1 MGPFKT
7 FLNAVKGTAYKT
19 KQSLDKRDIL
29 GTAWNTL
36 PIGIAANVIGEATK
50 QPSPMVDQRQ
60 ADQYRAYEQRMLQN
74 FGGAQSDGGT
84 GGGTSGS
91 YGVAGSYNPDAAA
104 LLSGRN
110 TLRDKIAALNNI
122 YGSIYS
128 DLNALTS
135 EKRGALESDYAQ
147 QYQSADK
154 AYQGSLG
161 QIQNVMSSRGLT
173 DSSYNAEAQGTATDT
188 YKTDLSNLDKSKQAQ
203 LAQIGQFYNQTL
215 SGLQGAQNQYNQINP
230 EAFGSVADINSQIS
244 ALDQAMN
251 SAAQQQ
257 TGLKTDSQYARQ
269 LQGIA
274 PAKSMTSDELSKQL
288 QTLVTSS
295 APRFAKEQIAQGL
308 IKRAQLQDEGAQAFW
323 TDYFQKLLA
332 GA

>member
-60 ADQYRAYEQRMLQN
+60 ADQRQADQYRAYEQRMLQN
-74 FGGAQSDGGT
+74 FGGT

-91 YGVAGSYNPDAAA
+91 YGVDGSYNPDAAA

-110 TLRDKIAALNNI
+110 TLREKIAALNNI
-122 YGSIYS
+122 YGSIYN
-128 DLNALTS
+128 DLNALTA
-135 EKRGALESDYAQ
+135 EKRGSLESDYAQ
-147 QYQSADK
+147 QYQTADK
-154 AYQGSLG
+154 GYQSGLNTVS
-161 QIQNVMSSRGLT
+161 NNMASRGLA
-173 DSSYNAEAQGTATDT
+173 DSSYSGQAQDQVTNT
-188 YKTDLSNLDKSKQAQ
+188 YKQDISNLDRAKQAQ
-203 LAQIGQFYNQTL
+203 LAQIGQFYSQTL
-215 SGLQGAQNQYNQINP
+215 GGLQGAQNQYNQINP
-230 EAFGSVADINSQIS
+230 DAYTTVNDINSRVS
-244 ALDQAMN
+244 ALDEAMN
-251 SAAQQQ
+251 SLAQQQ
-257 TGLKTDSQYARQ
+257 AGLKTDSQYVKQ
-269 LQGIA
+269 LQGVA

-295 APRFAKEQIAQGL
+295 TPRFAKEQIAQGL
-308 IKRAQLQDEGAQAFW
+308 IRRAQLQDEGAQAFW
-323 TDYFQKLLA
+323 SDYFQKLLA

>member
-74 FGGAQSDGGT
+74 FGRVQSDGGT

-91 YGVAGSYNPDAAA
+91 YGVDGSYNPDAAA

-110 TLRDKIAALNNI
+110 TLREKIAALNNI
-122 YGSIYS
+122 YGSIYN
-128 DLNALTS
+128 DLNALTA
-135 EKRGALESDYAQ
+135 EKRGSLESDYAQ
-147 QYQSADK
+147 QYQTADK
-154 AYQGSLG
+154 GYQSGLNTVS
-161 QIQNVMSSRGLT
+161 NNMASRGLA
-173 DSSYNAEAQGTATDT
+173 DSSYSGVEQDKVTNSYRQDVA
-188 YKTDLSNLDKSKQAQ
+188 NLDKSKQSQ

-215 SGLQGAQNQYNQINP
+215 GGFQGDQNRFNQINP
-230 EAFGSVADINSQIS
+230 DSYGTVTDLNNQIA

-251 SAAQQQ
+251 AAAQQQ
-257 TGLKTDSQYARQ
+257 SGLKTDSQYVRQ
-269 LQGIA
+269 LQGVA

-308 IKRAQLQDEGAQAFW
+308 IRRAQLQDEGAQTFW

>member
-1 MGPFKT
+1 MGPFDR
-7 FLNAVKGTAYKT
+7 FINAVKGTAYKT

-60 ADQYRAYEQRMLQN
+60 ADQRQADQYRAYEQRMLQN
-74 FGGAQSDGGT
+74 FGGT

-91 YGVAGSYNPDAAA
+91 YGVDGSYNPDAAA

-110 TLRDKIAALNNI
+110 TLREKIAALNNI
-122 YGSIYS
+122 YGSIYN
-128 DLNALTS
+128 DLNALTA
-135 EKRGALESDYAQ
+135 EKRGSLESDYAQ
-147 QYQSADK
+147 QYQTADK
-154 AYQGSLG
+154 GYQSGLNTVS
-161 QIQNVMSSRGLT
+161 NNMASRGLA
-173 DSSYNAEAQGTATDT
+173 DSSYSGVEQDKVTNSYRQDVA
-188 YKTDLSNLDKSKQAQ
+188 NLDKSKQSQ

-215 SGLQGAQNQYNQINP
+215 GGFQGDQNRFNQINP
-230 EAFGSVADINSQIS
+230 DSYGTVTDLNNQIA

-251 SAAQQQ
+251 AAAQQQ
-257 TGLKTDSQYARQ
+257 SGLKTDSQYVRQ
-269 LQGIA
+269 LQGVA

-295 APRFAKEQIAQGL
+295 APRFAKEKIAQGL
-308 IKRAQLQDEGAQAFW
+308 IRRAQLQDEGAQTFW